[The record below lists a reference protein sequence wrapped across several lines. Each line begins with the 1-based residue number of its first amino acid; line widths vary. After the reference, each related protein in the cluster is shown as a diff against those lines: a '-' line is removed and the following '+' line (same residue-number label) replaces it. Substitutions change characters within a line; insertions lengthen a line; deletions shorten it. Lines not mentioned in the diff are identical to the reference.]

1 MTSSQRP
8 LNDETHR
15 GSPDEPE
22 PAATVPGALLSALL
36 LAAAIALV
44 GIGRGWW

>member
-1 MTSSQRP
+1 MTPSQRP
-8 LNDETHR
+8 LDDESQH

-22 PAATVPGALLSALL
+22 PSATVPGALLSALL